1 VPGRQTG
8 SALPLRTPWARAWS
22 GRWRRAPAGPARP
35 EGTRRAAAPPTGNR
49 RPPLRR
55 VRPDTP
61 PRRRP
66 PPPRPPA
73 QQVPSNSARSTANPG
88 QGLAGESTPRY
99 FFPTA
104 MAEAPRARSSAGLP
118 PYPRL

>member
-8 SALPLRTPWARAWS
+8 SALPLRTPWARAWP
-22 GRWRRAPAGPARP
+22 GRWCRAPADSARP
-35 EGTRRAAAPPTGNR
+35 EETRRAAAPPTGNR

-66 PPPRPPA
+66 PPLRPPA
-73 QQVPSNSARSTANPG
+73 RQVPSNSARSTANPG